1 MRGKK
6 NFDSMDGCTKEK
18 NSGKWISLVY
28 GKSSGEKIEKKEKRG
43 KEKRPSELDAPFT
56 FLSKA
61 FVPQLD

>member
-1 MRGKK
+1 
-6 NFDSMDGCTKEK
+6 MDGCTKEK

-43 KEKRPSELDAPFT
+43 KEKRPSKLDAPFT